1 MSEARK
7 EAVIGIGCPRM
18 ISAEFVRDIMG
29 WANSSNLYGV
39 GIAWEQTP
47 NRIDWLV
54 LPGSWNCFGTR
65 TLKS

>member
-47 NRIDWLV
+47 NRIDWSYSRD
-54 LPGSWNCFGTR
+54 PGIVSAHGR
-65 TLKS
+65 